1 MEDDARRTEVTPP
14 RCLNSGSTA
23 TTQLTPT
30 FMSAPITD
38 GGGVMFFGVSRLS
51 VEFIIWRMDGD
62 SLVQL
67 FTVDRQQVR
76 VKPMTSVI

>member
-1 MEDDARRTEVTPP
+1 
-14 RCLNSGSTA
+14 
-23 TTQLTPT
+23 
-30 FMSAPITD
+30 
-38 GGGVMFFGVSRLS
+38 MFFGVSRLS